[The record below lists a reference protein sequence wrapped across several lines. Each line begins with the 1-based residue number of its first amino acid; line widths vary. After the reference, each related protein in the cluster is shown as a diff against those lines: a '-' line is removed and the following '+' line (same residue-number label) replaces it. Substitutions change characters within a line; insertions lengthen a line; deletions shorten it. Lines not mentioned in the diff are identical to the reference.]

1 MISVCMA
8 TYNGEK
14 YIEEQLKSILSQL
27 GENDEVIVSDDSSTD
42 NTLAIVESF
51 NDVRIKIFP
60 NNKFHSPIFNFENA
74 LKQATGDYIF
84 LSDQD
89 DIWKSDKI
97 RVMLSYLTH
106 YSLVVS
112 DCFIVDKDGNLVKKS
127 YFGKKIPR
135 SGIIKNIVHNNYLG
149 CCMAFKKEILE
160 IALPFPRKIA
170 MHDIWLGLCASL
182 FYSTFFIPNKLIYYR
197 RHETNASPTSE
208 NSNLPWIYR
217 ISYRLYFVFQLIKR
231 KIVY

>member
-89 DIWKSDKI
+89 D
-97 RVMLSYLTH
+97 V
-106 YSLVVS
+106 
-112 DCFIVDKDGNLVKKS
+112 
-127 YFGKKIPR
+127 
-135 SGIIKNIVHNNYLG
+135 
-149 CCMAFKKEILE
+149 
-160 IALPFPRKIA
+160 
-170 MHDIWLGLCASL
+170 
-182 FYSTFFIPNKLIYYR
+182 
-197 RHETNASPTSE
+197 
-208 NSNLPWIYR
+208 
-217 ISYRLYFVFQLIKR
+217 
-231 KIVY
+231 